1 MRVALGHGPE
11 EMVRVC
17 HTLCFL
23 LDRVKFLLVDL
34 EVHRYRG
41 GFDGDTSLLFIWS
54 SICIPRFTGLG
65 TGNDTGF
72 RDERVS
78 EGGLSV
84 IDWDV
89 LV

>member
-1 MRVALGHGPE
+1 VRVALEHKPE

-17 HTLCFL
+17 HTVSFL
-23 LDRVKFLLVDL
+23 LDRIKLLLVDL

-41 GFDGDTSLLFIWS
+41 RFDGDTSLLFIWS
-54 SICIPRFTGLG
+54 SICIPRFTCLG

-84 IDWDV
+84 VDWDV